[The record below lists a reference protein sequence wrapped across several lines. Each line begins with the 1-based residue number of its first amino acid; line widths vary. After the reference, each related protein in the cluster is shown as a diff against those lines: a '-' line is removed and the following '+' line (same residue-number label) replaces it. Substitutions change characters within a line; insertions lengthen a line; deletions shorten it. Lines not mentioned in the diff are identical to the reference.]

1 MDAPFDGGMTPLHIA
16 ARDGLYAIAVLLLA
30 FGAKAHKTLELSDD
44 TQVGSSKG
52 PFIRK
57 QNINGIEVRDNPLAD
72 KHLKSPVKSKRDGE
86 QTPKEKINVFH
97 PMINYK
103 RALRNP
109 LHLSVCAGSLEVTA
123 LLIHDGAPLH
133 EKYGNVDMCLCTR
146 KHNVVN

>member
-30 FGAKAHKTLELSDD
+30 FGAKAHKSLDLSDD
-44 TQVGSSKG
+44 AQAGSSKSH
-52 PFIRK
+52 FIRK
-57 QNINGIEVRDNPLAD
+57 QNVNGIEVRDNPLAE
-72 KHLKSPVKSKRDGE
+72 KHLMSHVKNVGDEGQDLE
-86 QTPKEKINVFH
+86 GKIDVFH

-123 LLIHDGAPLH
+123 LLIHDGSPLH
-133 EKYGNVDMCLCTR
+133 EKYGTV
-146 KHNVVN
+146 